1 MFIRKFATCVIV
13 VFVLAVPALS
23 TLTCQ
28 TVESQAKGFW
38 TGGFWLN
45 GNWVAVLLRLNT
57 VTTEPRSTA
66 DVIFPAYGSQNAINV
81 AIGNFTQTSAGFHF
95 EIPVPGQN
103 IVVFDGQQKEETI
116 TGNYVYGE
124 SRGTFGLTHWAS
136 PLPDSLP
143 KFCGAYR
150 VGADRVISVF
160 RGWSYGR
167 TLNYVDYKTGEVGL
181 LWPSSETEFF
191 AGNGLGVSFPVTL
204 RVSFRLDNAGNVTS
218 LTWQKKDEP
227 AVAAEKISFK
237 EERLTF
243 KNGDVTLAGTLILP
257 AGQGRYPVVI
267 VTPGDYGTNRDQL
280 RMWAHNFASQG
291 IGALI
296 FDARGGG
303 ESTGQV
309 NSSSFPELANDLLAA
324 VQILK
329 ARADISPKQIGLFG
343 FSNSCFFTSLAA
355 SRSEDIAFLIMQ
367 SFVGVTGVEQET
379 FRAETQLRVDGFSES
394 DIKKG
399 SEFMRWK
406 YEVARTG
413 QGWNELQSTIE
424 KARGEAWLGYTA
436 PPNNLERL
444 QQVYRSVMTYDPV
457 PALEKLHI
465 PVLAM
470 WGSKDTFLPV
480 PRTVAAFKR
489 AMAKAKNKDYVVKI
503 YPNASHSLLETPTG
517 SPSTGGKETN
527 FSPGLWKM
535 ETDWVFKRFA
545 RM

>member
-1 MFIRKFATCVIV
+1 
-13 VFVLAVPALS
+13 
-23 TLTCQ
+23 
-28 TVESQAKGFW
+28 
-38 TGGFWLN
+38 
-45 GNWVAVLLRLNT
+45 
-57 VTTEPRSTA
+57 
-66 DVIFPAYGSQNAINV
+66 
-81 AIGNFTQTSAGFHF
+81 
-95 EIPVPGQN
+95 
-103 IVVFDGQQKEETI
+103 
-116 TGNYVYGE
+116 
-124 SRGTFGLTHWAS
+124 
-136 PLPDSLP
+136 
-143 KFCGAYR
+143 
-150 VGADRVISVF
+150 
-160 RGWSYGR
+160 
-167 TLNYVDYKTGEVGL
+167 
-181 LWPSSETEFF
+181 
-191 AGNGLGVSFPVTL
+191 
-204 RVSFRLDNAGNVTS
+204 
-218 LTWQKKDEP
+218 
-227 AVAAEKISFK
+227 
-237 EERLTF
+237 
-243 KNGDVTLAGTLILP
+243 
-257 AGQGRYPVVI
+257 
-267 VTPGDYGTNRDQL
+267 
-280 RMWAHNFASQG
+280 
-291 IGALI
+291 
-296 FDARGGG
+296 
-303 ESTGQV
+303 
-309 NSSSFPELANDLLAA
+309 
-324 VQILK
+324 
-329 ARADISPKQIGLFG
+329 
-343 FSNSCFFTSLAA
+343 
-355 SRSEDIAFLIMQ
+355 MQ
-367 SFVGVTGVEQET
+367 SFVGVAGVEQET